1 MSLYAAEPV
10 PTSVDGEVAE
20 YLMRQLVAIQN
31 ALNNSSIVMEVSQI
45 PARPVV
51 GAIVNL
57 NDRDDPAKN
66 GFYACVYNSQGE
78 GEWRKVTTS

>member
-1 MSLYAAEPV
+1 MSIYAAEPV
-10 PTSVDGEVAE
+10 PVSVDSEVAE

-31 ALNNSSIVMEVSQI
+31 ALNNSSIVMEVSKI
-45 PARPVV
+45 PDRPVV

-57 NDRDDPAKN
+57 NDRDDPTQN

-78 GEWRKVTTS
+78 GEWKKVTTS

>member
-10 PTSVDGEVAE
+10 PVSVDGEVAE

-31 ALNNSSIVMEVSQI
+31 ALNNSSIVMEVSEI

-57 NDRDDPAKN
+57 NDRDDPTQN

>member
-1 MSLYAAEPV
+1 MSTYAAEPV
-10 PTSVDGEVAE
+10 PVSVDGEVAE

-31 ALNNSSIVMEVSQI
+31 ALNNSSIVMEVSKI

-51 GAIVNL
+51 GAIINL
-57 NDRDDPAKN
+57 NDRDDPAQN
-66 GFYACVYNSQGE
+66 GLYACVYNSQGE